1 MRFMKSVSISLTAK
15 ILSFVIAV
23 PTSIIIARYLGPEGK
38 GVFAVL
44 TAILGVAL
52 QFGNLGFHS
61 SSVYFSAKNKE
72 SIPSIAGILI
82 VFGLIVGLIIGLAVL
97 AVGALYPQ
105 AVLGDIPVLF
115 LVVTLVVLPFAFIAQ
130 FMQNLLLGMNRIYEY
145 NFVDVA
151 SKYVYFFAIVFL
163 FYSLKQGILAF
174 IIVSTIL
181 TIITNLSYIYF
192 IKMNT
197 RISLKFDKRLFGDML
212 RYGFKAYISAFF
224 AFLVIRSDMLLVNY
238 YIGTEG
244 AGLYSLAVNLTDWL
258 LLVPATIAAMLF
270 PKASSIGDAR
280 SALTKKV
287 SRHTVVLMGGI
298 CLVAAIFAHP
308 VITLAYGGA
317 FKDSVAPFLFLLPGI
332 FFLSLQ
338 TLYMQDFA
346 ARGMPPI
353 VYISPAL
360 GFVVNIGLN
369 LIMIPKYGILGAS
382 VTSSCAY
389 FLMFTINFIYF
400 IKVAN
405 AHSREVLILNKTDLF
420 EFWAIW
426 RNKAQAIISK

>member
-1 MRFMKSVSISLTAK
+1 
-15 ILSFVIAV
+15 
-23 PTSIIIARYLGPEGK
+23 
-38 GVFAVL
+38 
-44 TAILGVAL
+44 
-52 QFGNLGFHS
+52 
-61 SSVYFSAKNKE
+61 
-72 SIPSIAGILI
+72 
-82 VFGLIVGLIIGLAVL
+82 
-97 AVGALYPQ
+97 
-105 AVLGDIPVLF
+105 
-115 LVVTLVVLPFAFIAQ
+115 
-130 FMQNLLLGMNRIYEY
+130 
-145 NFVDVA
+145 
-151 SKYVYFFAIVFL
+151 
-163 FYSLKQGILAF
+163 
-174 IIVSTIL
+174 
-181 TIITNLSYIYF
+181 
-192 IKMNT
+192 MNT

-212 RYGFKAYISAFF
+212 RYGFKAYIAAFF

-280 SALTKKV
+280 SELTKKV

-369 LIMIPKYGILGAS
+369 LIMIPKYGIVGAS
-382 VTSSCAY
+382 VASSCAY

-405 AHSREVLILNKTDLF
+405 AHSREVLILNKNDLF